1 MKVVIVGGVAGGAS
15 CAARLRR
22 LDENAEIILL
32 ERGEH
37 ISFANC
43 GLPYYIG
50 GVIKDKEKLIVAE
63 PDDFRIR
70 FNVDVRTLSE
80 AVAIDRARKTVTI
93 KDIPSGKI
101 YIESYDKLVL
111 APGAKPVVPDI
122 EGSCSNRAFTL
133 RNIPDTYRIKE
144 FIENTNPKKAVVAGG
159 GFIGI
164 EIAENLAGLGIEVT
178 LAELQ
183 EQLLPL
189 LDYDMAA
196 AVHNHIRSKGVNL
209 LLNTAIERIAPSRN
223 GLEVNLG
230 GKGYPA
236 DFVVLALGVRAE
248 SGLAKDCG
256 LMCSQRG
263 GIKVNKHLQTSDPD
277 IYAAGDAIEVT
288 DFVTGEPVMVPL
300 AGPAN
305 KQGRIIADNICGIPS
320 MYGGAQ
326 GSSVIKVFDMTV
338 AATGINEKTA
348 KRLNLNY
355 EKAFTYSANHATYY
369 PGATNISIKTIFD
382 KENGRILGAQL
393 VGYEGTDK
401 RADILA
407 TAIRAKMTAKDLTE
421 LELCYAPPYSSAKD
435 PVNMIGYVI
444 ENILEGKEKVYHWHD
459 IEALQ
464 ARKDITLLDTRTE
477 EEYSRG
483 HIEGYIN
490 IPLDSLRQRIGEL
503 NKGKPVYLTCQ
514 VGLRGYLAARILMQH
529 GFDSYNLSGGYRL
542 YNSIFRVSSPKT
554 GVKIN
559 TETQKPEKG

>member
-122 EGSCSNRAFTL
+122 EGSGSNRAFTL

-320 MYGGAQ
+320 MYGGAH
-326 GSSVIKVFDMTV
+326 
-338 AATGINEKTA
+338 
-348 KRLNLNY
+348 KRKDGK
-355 EKAFTYSANHATYY
+355 KAQLKLRKGLYLFGKPRHIL
-369 PGATNISIKTIFD
+369 PRRDKHFD
-382 KENGRILGAQL
+382 KNH
-393 VGYEGTDK
+393 
-401 RADILA
+401 
-407 TAIRAKMTAKDLTE
+407 IR
-421 LELCYAPPYSSAKD
+421 
-435 PVNMIGYVI
+435 
-444 ENILEGKEKVYHWHD
+444 
-459 IEALQ
+459 
-464 ARKDITLLDTRTE
+464 
-477 EEYSRG
+477 
-483 HIEGYIN
+483 
-490 IPLDSLRQRIGEL
+490 
-503 NKGKPVYLTCQ
+503 
-514 VGLRGYLAARILMQH
+514 
-529 GFDSYNLSGGYRL
+529 
-542 YNSIFRVSSPKT
+542 
-554 GVKIN
+554 
-559 TETQKPEKG
+559 